1 MYDIFHIDGIT
12 FIYSCLKEI
21 ETASLGVFVR
31 VGSRF
36 EKKPL
41 RGISHFLEH
50 MLFKGSRKYSYKKIK
65 QEIEGRGGV
74 LNGYTSE
81 EFSAYYAHFLNKNL
95 ENVLDILLSMVNEPL
110 FKEED
115 IEKERRVILEEIK
128 MYNDLPSSRAEAFL
142 SKLLW
147 PGHPL
152 GEDIIGEFST
162 VKQITRKNL
171 FDFQNS
177 YYKPSNM
184 IIAFSGNYPQNR
196 ISRLLEKYKYKE
208 SPLSAASSI
217 TSPAELEGIH
227 IKTEHKQLQQS
238 YLCAGFRGI
247 SYLSKQ
253 RVTIELI
260 NVILGANMSSR
271 LFEELREKRALCYDI
286 SSGTAK
292 YKDSGSFVIKLGL
305 DKNKIE
311 TALKAIL
318 KELNKFKNKKVPAKE
333 LSRAKDYLL
342 GQTAMGLE
350 QPQGRMF
357 YLAQCYLTLGKIY
370 SFAEIKEEV
379 QSITSKDISDLA
391 KSIFQFKN
399 MCISCVGNFG
409 PGQEQRIKETL
420 RKGGYY
426 S

>member
-1 MYDIFHIDGIT
+1 MYDLTNINGVT
-12 FIYSCLKEI
+12 FIFSSLKEI

-36 EKKPL
+36 EKRQL

-50 MLFKGSRKYSYKKIK
+50 MLFKGSRRYSYKKIK
-65 QEIEGRGGV
+65 QEIEGRGGI

-110 FKEED
+110 FKEKD
-115 IEKERRVILEEIK
+115 IEKERQVILEEIK
-128 MYNDLPSSRAEAFL
+128 MYNDLPSSRVEALL

-147 PGHPL
+147 PAHPL
-152 GEDIIGEFST
+152 GEDIVGEFST
-162 VKQITRKNL
+162 VKEITRKNL

-177 YYKPSNM
+177 HYRPSNM
-184 IIAFSGNYPQNR
+184 IIAFSGNYAQSK
-196 ISRLLEKYKYKE
+196 ILRLLEKYKYKE
-208 SPLSAASSI
+208 SPLSSTASIAA
-217 TSPAELEGIH
+217 PDNLQGLH
-227 IKTEHKQLQQS
+227 IKAVHKELQQS
-238 YLCAGFRGI
+238 YLCIGFRGV
-247 SYLSKQ
+247 SYLNRQ
-253 RVTIELI
+253 RVAIELM

-271 LFEELREKRALCYDI
+271 LFEELREKKALCYDV
-286 SSGTAK
+286 SSGVAK

-305 DKNKIE
+305 DKNKINIAII
-311 TALKAIL
+311 TIL
-318 KELNKFKNKKVPAKE
+318 KELEKLKTKEVPAKE

-370 SFAEIKEEV
+370 SFKEIKEEV
-379 QSITSKDISDLA
+379 QSITSKDINKLA
-391 KSIFQFKN
+391 NSIFQFKN
-399 MCISCVGNFG
+399 MCVSCVGNFG
-409 PGQEQRIKETL
+409 QTQEQKIREAL
-420 RKGGYY
+420 RKKEA
-426 S
+426 